1 MFRDKHTFDIGN
13 RSIPKANT
21 SKNWVLPIISSF
33 EIEYLII
40 LSSGIVPGLIRQ
52 AAGENEGNQLN
63 VMNENLEKLIKT

>member
-1 MFRDKHTFDIGN
+1 MFRDKHTSDIGN

-33 EIEYLII
+33 EIYLII
-40 LSSGIVPGLIRQ
+40 LSSGIISGLIRQ